1 MTMETTNAVVGN
13 SSVVAN
19 MQQPAEL
26 LNLPANYEQRMTPA
40 MKQQVQHLVAN
51 IDVTSRDFVTNYGVE
66 QQTTLGRFADTMLSG
81 RGSKEIGETGE
92 LLNQAMNQINN
103 YDSGCADESKGF
115 FGKIFSTNPKKKMQQ
130 IRDSYKSV
138 DKKIEIIVQELSRK
152 KMEVAKV
159 YDDFDALFDSN
170 KETYEYLTTIIY
182 AGEVAQKEAEKKLS
196 DMQRDPDID
205 PQDIRDFS
213 DDINRFNKRLY
224 DLKMTRAIAISLA
237 PQIRTVQKSAQ
248 QVEDTIHTAINT
260 SIPLWKTQ
268 MAMALGIKT
277 VQAGLD
283 AANQVSDVTNKMF
296 LAVSQAGKDLAIESA
311 QASQRGIVDIETVR
325 QVNQNLVQALTEST
339 RITREGIEKRKQDE
353 MELKQLETSLVEAIK
368 DIK

>member
-1 MTMETTNAVVGN
+1 MMETTSAVAGGN
-13 SSVVAN
+13 TMVTN
-19 MQQPAEL
+19 LQQPAEL
-26 LNLPANYEQRMTPA
+26 LNLPANYGQSMTPA
-40 MKQQVQHLVAN
+40 MRQQVQHLVAK
-51 IDVTSRDFVTNYGVE
+51 IDVTSRDFVTSYGAE
-66 QQTTLGRFADTMLSG
+66 QQTTLGKFADTMLSG

-103 YDSGCADESKGF
+103 YDSGCTGESKGF
-115 FGKIFSTNPKKKMQQ
+115 FGKLISNPKKKMQQ
-130 IRDSYKSV
+130 IRDNYKSV
-138 DKKIEIIVQELSRK
+138 DKKIEVIVQELSRK

-159 YDDFDALFDSN
+159 YDDFESLFDSN

-182 AGEVAQKEAEKKLS
+182 AGELAQKEAEKKLD
-196 DMQRDPDID
+196 DMQRDPSVD

-224 DLKMTRAIAISLA
+224 DLKMTRAVAISLA

-283 AANQVSDVTNKMF
+283 AANQVNDVTNRMF

-311 QASQRGIVDIETVR
+311 QASQKGIIDIETVR
-325 QVNQNLVQALTEST
+325 MVNQNLVQALTEST
-339 RITREGIEKRKQDE
+339 RITREGIEKIKQDE
-353 MELKQLETSLVEAIK
+353 IELKNLETSLVEAIK